1 MKGSLHP
8 AGAASAAQAPP
19 PPAPGES
26 ARGCLWPGD
35 VPGLGLFMGLLF
47 LLVRWWRFGAGFFF
61 VLFCGYSLGSSPP
74 PFSFSLADGA

>member
-35 VPGLGLFMGLLF
+35 VPGLGFFMGLLF

-61 VLFCGYSLGSSPP
+61 CFVLWL
-74 PFSFSLADGA
+74 